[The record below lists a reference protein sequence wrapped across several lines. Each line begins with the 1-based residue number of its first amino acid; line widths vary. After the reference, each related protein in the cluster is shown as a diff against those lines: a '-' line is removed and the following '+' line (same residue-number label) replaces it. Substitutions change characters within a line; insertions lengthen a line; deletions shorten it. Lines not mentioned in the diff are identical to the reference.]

1 MKNGKIGVTTENI
14 FPVIKKFLYSDH
26 EIFLRELI
34 SNSVD
39 ATQKLKALAS
49 MGDVKGDLGDLTIR
63 VSADKDAKT
72 LTVTDRG
79 IGMTADEVE
88 RYINQIAF
96 SSAEEF
102 MEKYKNQAIIGH
114 FGLGFYSAFMVADKV
129 EIFTRSY
136 KEGAKTVHWSC
147 EGSPEYEM
155 EETTEQRDRGT
166 TIVLHLSADTL
177 EYGEDSKVE
186 ELLRKYCRFLPVPI
200 AFGKVKEWKDGKYV
214 DTNKDNIIN
223 NIAPLWTVKPT
234 EITAEQYKEFYHE
247 LYPIGEEPLFSIHLN
262 IDYPFHLTGILYFP
276 KIRNN
281 FEIQK
286 NKIQLY
292 SNQVYVTDQVEGIVP
307 EYLTLLHGVIDSP
320 DIPLNVSRSYLQSD
334 SNVKKIS
341 NYITRKVADRLQELF
356 TTMRADYEQKWDD
369 LKIFI
374 EYGIITDEKF
384 AEKAESFMLWKTTEG
399 KYFTAEEYKEVV
411 KGNQTDK
418 NGTVVFLYVDDPVEK
433 NSFLESAKA
442 KGYDVLVM
450 DGQLDNHYVNWYESK
465 HKDARFVRVDSDVI
479 DKLIQKDET
488 LKMSLSEAQQEIM
501 RPVFESQMPKDEKIH
516 YNISFEAM
524 AADAAPVVIT
534 QNEFMRRMK
543 EMAAISGGGMSQFY
557 SQMPDNFTI
566 AVNGNNPIVIDIL
579 ADVEKSYGDKL
590 KTITKKIDAAV
601 AEERRFDEVVKGKK
615 EEELT
620 PEEKSTREE
629 LSKKIVTL
637 RDERDTRLREIGG
650 ENKLVKQIIDL
661 ALLSNGLLKGKNLTE
676 FIQRSISLIENPK
689 YLPLGKNRYDQPAIR
704 KKQRELQVFFQ
715 QLHKSFR
722 SPTGTPRI
730 AVDETQNR
738 RTRIEQLAR
747 FVVNFVFERNTR
759 FRQLPEGN
767 SNRDQ
772 FVVMSRTQ
780 VLGVY
785 LENRHHHAV
794 LLLHIGIR
802 RAETAEQLR
811 TGRFVI
817 ADVIRMV
824 YDTHLIGILIPDSE
838 FEISCQHGV
847 KTRLVYGPTAF
858 FPPSSIIPEYLW
870 RLSEAH
876 RAYLRSARDIHP
888 EAEAA

>member
-214 DTNKDNIIN
+214 DTDKDNIIN

-334 SNVKKIS
+334 ANVKKIS
-341 NYITRKVADRLQELF
+341 NHITKKVADRLSTLF
-356 TTMRADYEQKWDD
+356 KNERETYEQKWAD
-369 LKIFI
+369 LKLFV
-374 EYGIITDEKF
+374 EYGMLTDEKF
-384 AEKAESFMLWKTTEG
+384 YDSAAKFAMFKDVDG
-399 KYFTAEEYKEVV
+399 KHYTFEEYKEAKIGRASCRERVSS
-411 KGNQTDK
+411 
-418 NGTVVFLYVDDPVEK
+418 PV
-433 NSFLESAKA
+433 
-442 KGYDVLVM
+442 
-450 DGQLDNHYVNWYESK
+450 
-465 HKDARFVRVDSDVI
+465 
-479 DKLIQKDET
+479 
-488 LKMSLSEAQQEIM
+488 
-501 RPVFESQMPKDEKIH
+501 
-516 YNISFEAM
+516 
-524 AADAAPVVIT
+524 
-534 QNEFMRRMK
+534 
-543 EMAAISGGGMSQFY
+543 
-557 SQMPDNFTI
+557 
-566 AVNGNNPIVIDIL
+566 
-579 ADVEKSYGDKL
+579 
-590 KTITKKIDAAV
+590 
-601 AEERRFDEVVKGKK
+601 
-615 EEELT
+615 
-620 PEEKSTREE
+620 
-629 LSKKIVTL
+629 
-637 RDERDTRLREIGG
+637 
-650 ENKLVKQIIDL
+650 
-661 ALLSNGLLKGKNLTE
+661 
-676 FIQRSISLIENPK
+676 
-689 YLPLGKNRYDQPAIR
+689 
-704 KKQRELQVFFQ
+704 
-715 QLHKSFR
+715 
-722 SPTGTPRI
+722 
-730 AVDETQNR
+730 
-738 RTRIEQLAR
+738 
-747 FVVNFVFERNTR
+747 
-759 FRQLPEGN
+759 
-767 SNRDQ
+767 
-772 FVVMSRTQ
+772 
-780 VLGVY
+780 
-785 LENRHHHAV
+785 
-794 LLLHIGIR
+794 
-802 RAETAEQLR
+802 
-811 TGRFVI
+811 
-817 ADVIRMV
+817 
-824 YDTHLIGILIPDSE
+824 
-838 FEISCQHGV
+838 
-847 KTRLVYGPTAF
+847 
-858 FPPSSIIPEYLW
+858 
-870 RLSEAH
+870 
-876 RAYLRSARDIHP
+876 
-888 EAEAA
+888 